1 MFNALGDDY
10 EFSHA
15 EKALFSL
22 HDDAHASGKQN
33 RDFCVMGYMRFDFP
47 IDFGLDHHG
56 SRFKA
61 TKHGSPE
68 TRNFYDAANL

>member
-1 MFNALGDDY
+1 
-10 EFSHA
+10 
-15 EKALFSL
+15 
-22 HDDAHASGKQN
+22 
-33 RDFCVMGYMRFDFP
+33 MRFDFP

-68 TRNFYDAANL
+68 TRSFYDAANL